1 MLWTEEYD
9 YLKSVHSKS
18 KGAEEKPKHKI
29 FLIKKIKRV
38 MKPQAKDYGWLWWYG
53 NFDEGEYLETLLND

>member
-1 MLWTEEYD
+1 
-9 YLKSVHSKS
+9 
-18 KGAEEKPKHKI
+18 
-29 FLIKKIKRV
+29 